1 MDYKTINKT
10 DASAYIGLAILG
22 LFIPQLAYR
31 INLLD
36 FSATLAENQIN
47 LVKAQSMVL
56 LFLALCFYLLGD
68 NKENSIKLN
77 VVRNVAAVVLIAM
90 GAITEFNAFFIF
102 GVWEGFLSFYTGR
115 ELKS

>member
-36 FSATLAENQIN
+36 FSATLWNNFYIN
-47 LVKAQSMVL
+47 CV
-56 LFLALCFYLLGD
+56 
-68 NKENSIKLN
+68 I
-77 VVRNVAAVVLIAM
+77 
-90 GAITEFNAFFIF
+90 
-102 GVWEGFLSFYTGR
+102 
-115 ELKS
+115 